1 MLKQSIL
8 GWVLAGMV
16 LMPPSVSAQQV
27 DDDAD
32 RGRRTTTR
40 RQADDS
46 ERNENDARDENANPN
61 EADDD
66 RASDR
71 APMEPVDLNL
81 SGADIKVEVVGDN
94 VVITAVEGDL
104 EIVEELMNRLDGEYQ
119 PQGYRVIKLQSKNAQ
134 NIASVVQQAASK
146 LLGPSP
152 RPDEDISVQTI
163 ASNILLV
170 TGPESSLEQIE
181 IMVKQLDEQDSGLP
195 DFDSETYALK
205 HIKAIEAAPKL
216 EELVNALRQRQGED
230 PASKITITP
239 LDASN
244 SLFVIAPKTEHDK
257 IQELIN
263 RLDVEPMKGFGDLTL
278 VHFPLLNSKA
288 AGMVDVLDSLLKTAE
303 TSDTLKET
311 IRRLRMIKA
320 SPDGTQVELP
330 VLNLERQIKL
340 IADEE
345 SQAIICAT
353 AEENIEP
360 LGELIRL
367 LDSVPLAEEQNIRVY
382 PLAHADATGAK
393 ELLEEMFESGKDLPK
408 PAPGSESTDAVP
420 TNPVGRSLVYNIAIS
435 ADARTNTLV
444 VAGRTE
450 QLVLVDGLIQKLD
463 VPMSEIKYPIR
474 LITMTNTDATRIGKI
489 VEDLWEKRIENM
501 EKLELGEAALAKEK
515 IFLSTDIR
523 SNSLILSATEPN
535 FNEIKAIVETL
546 DGAPERFSD
555 QIRILNC
562 TVASAGDLKT
572 KIDELWQRKAE
583 LRGEADIPQDSPV
596 VVADQR
602 SNSLVIASGP
612 DDFDEIKR
620 LVEQLESQ
628 PLAPI
633 AEIRLLELAN
643 NDATQ
648 IGDML
653 QQLFE
658 ERSQQRLAEGQNE
671 NPSDRVA
678 IATEPVTNT
687 ILVAS
692 SKDNFDEMVKL
703 IKKLDVELDP
713 EGVIRVFALENAQAE
728 NVAEKI
734 TELFEEGLYLGAV
747 GAENDIVEQRQK
759 VSLVADSRSNAVIA
773 SASKTNLS
781 IIDKLISQM
790 DTDRAPLVNADT
802 RIFKL
807 KNADPVKLGGMM
819 DTLFEGMEANSDGDF
834 KAPTIVPDSMS
845 STLIMTGSRDA
856 IKRSTEM
863 LESLDVPVSA
873 KSAIKVYQLNEASAV
888 KLAAKIKNIFEGREE
903 GADGE
908 RTPVFVM
915 ADESTNSI
923 VCSASSEDHST
934 VSHLLSLLDVR
945 SSISRQVQ
953 IFPLKQ
959 AKAEPTAE
967 SLDALFKSQ
976 GDNSEGRADVI
987 AIEPDT
993 RTNSLIVWAS
1003 SSEMANIADVITK
1016 MDTSIPGPEM
1026 MLRVITLKRAYATE
1040 LAETLTSTIY
1050 GGDQAQGNDEKAVI
1064 LKFIETFPDGQQKLR
1079 TLMRQDITIEPDERT
1094 NSLFVMAPAAS
1105 MEMLESMI
1113 QSIDR
1118 INPILNEIRMFPLAN
1133 ADAEEV
1139 VDVLTTLF
1147 EEDSSGDGPE
1157 TRLEVGGATAT
1168 AASGTGEARVP
1179 GQRLKFTANRRT
1191 NSVIAAGAETDL
1203 NMVEDLIRQL
1213 DGQDVDERIRHV
1225 YEAKYVPATDI
1236 VTALKE
1242 YFDAEN
1248 ELLGDLDDETAVLR
1262 RAERHVT
1269 VVADEDS
1276 NTVLLGVSP
1285 RYYQRTME
1293 MLYSVDRPPP
1303 QVVIEV
1309 LIAEVALDDSLEFG
1323 MEFAL
1328 QDLSFSKNA
1337 TIGANGIVNGRNFD
1351 FVGGTDV
1358 GAAGSAG
1365 SFGGFTF
1372 AITGADFNF
1381 LLRALQSD
1389 GSLEVLSAPTIVVSN
1404 NQEGNITIG
1413 DQVPFLRGSQVT
1425 DNGQVNSQ
1433 VDYEDVGIIVDVTPH
1448 INPDGYVNM
1457 EIKPEIS
1464 SLNTGSNVQI
1474 SEGLSAPTFTNRSA
1488 ETTVT
1493 VKDGETI
1500 VIGGLI
1506 QTQEDERET
1515 KVPILGDLPGVGNL
1529 FRATSSTRRRTELLI
1544 LLTVNVVRNEMEAF
1558 EQSQR
1563 LRDQSGFMPKRIT
1576 RNKLMQGLRILPD
1589 DETLQDVPPYREIE
1603 SPDAFSPDSMP
1614 IQNSRPTPVIRPR
1627 PNTYGPTRPVTPKNI
1642 NQKTAAVY
1650 GPPRPGMTASMST
1663 RQASYMPAASTAS
1676 MQDASYDGGQYV
1688 GGQILGNQS
1697 NPSMTPAMQLM
1708 SPVTSSNQTVPLNRN
1723 VPTHHATHQAR
1734 TSAAKPSNPH
1744 EPLVL
1749 EMVEVQ

>member
-1 MLKQSIL
+1 M
-8 GWVLAGMV
+8 
-16 LMPPSVSAQQV
+16 
-27 DDDAD
+27 
-32 RGRRTTTR
+32 
-40 RQADDS
+40 
-46 ERNENDARDENANPN
+46 
-61 EADDD
+61 
-66 RASDR
+66 
-71 APMEPVDLNL
+71 DLNL
-81 SGADIKVEVVGDN
+81 SGAEIKVEVVGDN
-94 VVITAVEGDL
+94 VVIYGLEDDL
-104 EIVEELMNRLDGEYQ
+104 DIVEELMNRLDGEYQ
-119 PQGYRVIKLQSKNAQ
+119 PQGYRVLKLQSKNAQ
-134 NIASVVQQAASK
+134 NIASVVQQAATK
-146 LLGPSP
+146 LRGPSP
-152 RPDEDISVQTI
+152 RPDEEIAVQTI
-163 ASNILLV
+163 ANNILLV
-170 TGPESSLEQIE
+170 TGPESSLDQIE
-181 IMVKQLDEQDSGLP
+181 TLVKLLDEQDSGLP
-195 DFDSETYALK
+195 DFDSETYELK

-216 EELVNALRQRQGED
+216 EELVNALRQKQGED

-244 SLFVIAPKTEHDK
+244 SLFVIAPKTEHEK
-257 IQELIN
+257 IRELIN

-288 AGMVDVLDSLLKTAE
+288 TGMVDVLDSLLKTAD
-303 TSDTLKET
+303 TSDAVKET

-330 VLNLERQIKL
+330 VLDLERQIKL

-367 LDSVPLAEEQNIRVY
+367 LDSVPLAEEQNLRVY
-382 PLAHADATGAK
+382 PLAHADAAGVK
-393 ELLEEMFESGKDLPK
+393 ELLDEMFDAGKDLPK
-408 PAPGSESTDAVP
+408 PAPGSETTEAVP
-420 TNPVGRSLVYNIAIS
+420 TNAIGRSLVYNVAIS

-501 EKLELGEAALAKEK
+501 EKLELGESALAKEK

-523 SNSLILSATEPN
+523 SNSLILSATAEN
-535 FNEIKAIVETL
+535 FEEIKKIVETL

-555 QIRILNC
+555 QIRIINC
-562 TVASAGDLKT
+562 TVASAGDLKS

-602 SNSLVIASGP
+602 SNALVIASGP
-612 DDFDEIKR
+612 DDFEEIKR

-633 AEIRLLELAN
+633 AEIRTIELAN

-653 QQLFE
+653 KELFE
-658 ERSQQRLAEGQNE
+658 ERLQQRLAEGQNE

-678 IATEPVTNT
+678 IVTEPVTNT

-692 SKDNFDEMVKL
+692 SKDNFDEMERL
-703 IKKLDVELDP
+703 IKALDVELDP
-713 EGVIRVFALENAQAE
+713 EGVIRVFPLENAQAE
-728 NVAEKI
+728 NVSEKI
-734 TELFEEGLYLGAV
+734 NELFEEGLYLGAV
-747 GAENDIVEQRQK
+747 GAENDIIEQRQK

-781 IIDKLISQM
+781 IIEKLISQM

-802 RIFKL
+802 RIFQL
-807 KNADPVKLGGMM
+807 KNADPVKVGSMM

-834 KAPTIVPDSMS
+834 KAPTIVPDAMS
-845 STLIMTGSRDA
+845 NTLIMTGSRDA

-873 KSAIKVYQLNEASAV
+873 KSAIKVYPLHEASAV
-888 KLAAKIKNIFEGREE
+888 KLTSKIENIFEGRQE

-915 ADESTNSI
+915 ADEATNSI
-923 VCSASSEDHST
+923 VCSASPEDHST
-934 VSHLLSLLDVR
+934 LEHLLSLLDVR

-953 IFPLKQ
+953 VFPLRQ
-959 AKAEPTAE
+959 AKAEPTAT
-967 SLDALFKSQ
+967 SLEALFESQ
-976 GDNSEGRADVI
+976 GQDNQGRADVI
-987 AIEPDT
+987 AIEPDP
-993 RTNSLIVWAS
+993 RTNSLVVWAS
-1003 SSEMANIADVITK
+1003 SSEMDNIADVIKK
-1016 MDTSIPGPEM
+1016 MDTSVPGPEM

-1040 LAETLTSTIY
+1040 LAEVLANTIY
-1050 GGDQAQGNDEKAVI
+1050 GGEQSGGRGDDEKAVI
-1064 LKFIETFPDGQQKLR
+1064 LKFVDTLPDGQKKLR

-1094 NSLFVMAPAAS
+1094 NSLFVLAPAAS
-1105 MEMLESMI
+1105 MDMLESMI

-1118 INPILNEIRMFPLAN
+1118 IDPILSEIRMFPLAN

-1147 EEDSSGDGPE
+1147 EQDTSNEGPE
-1157 TRLEVGGATAT
+1157 TRLEVGGAATTAST
-1168 AASGTGEARVP
+1168 AGTDARSP

-1191 NSVIAAGAETDL
+1191 NSVIAAGAEADL

-1337 TIGANGIVNGRNFD
+1337 TVDANGIVKGRNFD

-1358 GAAGSAG
+1358 GAGGASG

-1457 EIKPEIS
+1457 EIHPEIS
-1464 SLNTGSNVQI
+1464 SLNSGSNVQI

-1515 KVPILGDLPGVGNL
+1515 KVPVLGDLPGVGNL
-1529 FRATSSTRRRTELLI
+1529 FRATTSQRRRTELLI
-1544 LLTVNVVRNEMEAF
+1544 LLTVNVVRNELDAA
-1558 EQSQR
+1558 EQSRR

-1603 SPDAFSPDSMP
+1603 SPDTLQPLDPPMQP
-1614 IQNSRPTPVIRPR
+1614 ISQPR
-1627 PNTYGPTRPVTPKNI
+1627 PNTYGPTRPMKPKDI
-1642 NQKTAAVY
+1642 NQKTAAGVY
-1650 GPPRPGMTASMST
+1650 GPPRPGMTASMVSRPAT
-1663 RQASYMPAASTAS
+1663 YMPVTSVESVQHTGYQHSVSAHQSVNAQPVAPAMQAMTPVPAARQASVAPRPQPTAMPAA
-1676 MQDASYDGGQYV
+1676 
-1688 GGQILGNQS
+1688 NRS
-1697 NPSMTPAMQLM
+1697 N
-1708 SPVTSSNQTVPLNRN
+1708 SN
-1723 VPTHHATHQAR
+1723 
-1734 TSAAKPSNPH
+1734 

>member
-1 MLKQSIL
+1 MLKRSIF
-8 GWVLAGMV
+8 GWVLAGLV
-16 LMPPSVSAQQV
+16 LVPPSVLAQQAG
-27 DDDAD
+27 DDAD
-32 RGRRTTTR
+32 RGRRTTAR
-40 RQADDS
+40 RQADDDV
-46 ERNENDARDENANPN
+46 RNEDEARDANPK

-66 RASDR
+66 RTNDR

-104 EIVEELMNRLDGEYQ
+104 DIVEELMNRLDGEYQ
-119 PQGYRVIKLQSKNAQ
+119 PQGYRVIPLESKNAQ
-134 NIASVVQQAASK
+134 NIATVVQQAASK

-152 RPDEDISVQTI
+152 RPDEEISVQTI
-163 ASNILLV
+163 GSNLLLV
-170 TGPESSLEQIE
+170 TGPDSSLEQIE
-181 IMVKQLDEQDSGLP
+181 LMVKQLDEQDSGLP
-195 DFDSETYALK
+195 DFDSETYELK

-230 PASKITITP
+230 PGSKITITP

-244 SLFVIAPKTEHDK
+244 SLFVIAPKTEHEK

-288 AGMVDVLDSLLKTAE
+288 AGMVDVLDSLLKTAD
-303 TSDTLKET
+303 TSDAVQET
-311 IRRLRMIKA
+311 IRRLRMIKT
-320 SPDGTQVELP
+320 SPSGKQTELP

-360 LGELIRL
+360 LGELVRL
-367 LDSVPLAEEQNIRVY
+367 LDTVPLAEEQNIRVY
-382 PLAHADATGAK
+382 PLTHADAAGAK
-393 ELLEEMFESGKDLPK
+393 ELLDEMFDSGKDLPK
-408 PAPGSESTDAVP
+408 PAPGSESTEAVP
-420 TNPVGRSLVYNIAIS
+420 TNAVGRSLVYNIAIS

-523 SNSLILSATEPN
+523 SNSLIISAIDTN
-535 FNEIKAIVETL
+535 FDEIKAIVETL
-546 DGAPERFSD
+546 DGAPERFND

-562 TVASAGDLKT
+562 TIASAGDLKT
-572 KIDELWQRKAE
+572 KIDELWQRKAD

-602 SNSLVIASGP
+602 SNSLVVASGP
-612 DDFDEIKR
+612 DDFEEIKR

-653 QQLFE
+653 KELFE
-658 ERSQQRLAEGQNE
+658 ERLQQRLAEGQNE

-678 IATEPVTNT
+678 IVTEPVTNT

-692 SKDNFDEMVKL
+692 SKDNYDEMVRL

-734 TELFEEGLYLGAV
+734 GELFEEGLYLGAV
-747 GAENDIVEQRQK
+747 GAENEIIEQRQK

-781 IIDKLISQM
+781 IIDKLITQM

-807 KNADPVKLGGMM
+807 KNADPVKLGDMM
-819 DTLFEGMEANSDGDF
+819 DQLFEGMEANSDGDF

-873 KSAIKVYQLNEASAV
+873 RSAIRVYALQEASAV
-888 KLAAKIKNIFEGREE
+888 KLTAKITNIFEGREE

-915 ADESTNSI
+915 ADEATNSI
-923 VCSASSEDHST
+923 VCSASPEDHST

-953 IFPLKQ
+953 VFPLKQ

-967 SLDALFKSQ
+967 SLEALFESQ
-976 GDNSEGRADVI
+976 SENGDGRADVI
-987 AIEPDT
+987 AIEPDP
-993 RTNSLIVWAS
+993 RTNSLVVWAS
-1003 SSEMANIADVITK
+1003 GSEMSNIADVIKK
-1016 MDTSIPGPEM
+1016 MDTSVPGPEM

-1040 LAETLTSTIY
+1040 LAETLTNTIY
-1050 GGDQAQGNDEKAVI
+1050 GGEQAQGDDEKAVI
-1064 LKFIETFPDGQQKLR
+1064 LKFVETFPDGQQKLR

-1094 NSLFVMAPAAS
+1094 NSLFVLAPAAS
-1105 MEMLESMI
+1105 MEMLENMI

-1118 INPILNEIRMFPLAN
+1118 INPIVNEIRLFPLAN

-1147 EEDSSGDGPE
+1147 EEESSDEGPE
-1157 TRLEVGGATAT
+1157 TRLEVGGAAT
-1168 AASGTGEARVP
+1168 ASTGEARAP
-1179 GQRLKFTANRRT
+1179 GQRLRFTANRRT
-1191 NSVIAAGAETDL
+1191 NSVIAAGAEADL

-1225 YEAKYVPATDI
+1225 YEARYIPAVD
-1236 VTALKE
+1236 VATALNE
-1242 YFDAEN
+1242 YFDEEN
-1248 ELLGDLDDETAVLR
+1248 ELLGDLDDETAVMR

-1285 RYYQRTME
+1285 RYYERTME
-1293 MLYSVDRPPP
+1293 MLYSIDRPPP

-1337 TIGANGIVNGRNFD
+1337 TVDANGIVKGQNFD

-1358 GAAGSAG
+1358 GAAGAAG

-1464 SLNTGSNVQI
+1464 SLNSGSNVQI

-1515 KVPILGDLPGVGNL
+1515 KVPVLGDLPGVGNL
-1529 FRATSSTRRRTELLI
+1529 FRATTSSRRRTELLI
-1544 LLTVNVVRNEMEAF
+1544 LLTVNVVRNEIEAF
-1558 EQSQR
+1558 EQSKR

-1576 RNKLMQGLRILPD
+1576 RHKLMQGLRILPD
-1589 DETLQDVPPYREIE
+1589 DETLQDVAPFREIE
-1603 SPDAFSPDSMP
+1603 SPNNMP
-1614 IQNSRPTPVIRPR
+1614 TRTLQPLNPRKVPVIRPK
-1627 PNTYGPTRPVTPKNI
+1627 PNTYGPARPAQPRNI
-1642 NQKTAAVY
+1642 NQKTASVY
-1650 GPPRPGMTASMST
+1650 GPPRPGMTASMRS
-1663 RQASYMPAASTAS
+1663 QPASYRPNDEVGS
-1676 MQDASYDGGQYV
+1676 MQVVEYV
-1688 GGQILGNQS
+1688 GAQVSQQNTS
-1697 NPSMTPAMQLM
+1697 SMQPPAMQTM
-1708 SPVTSSNQTVPLNRN
+1708 SPMPAMNRSMPVHGTLQNRQPVQQTRSPAMNR
-1723 VPTHHATHQAR
+1723 T
-1734 TSAAKPSNPH
+1734 NPN

>member
-1 MLKQSIL
+1 MLKRSIL
-8 GWVLAGMV
+8 GWVLAGAV
-16 LMPPSVSAQQV
+16 LLPQPLFAQRA

-32 RGRRTTTR
+32 GRRQPAGRRNAGDTR
-40 RQADDS
+40 ADD
-46 ERNENDARDENANPN
+46 DARDNEDNADAGS
-61 EADDD
+61 E
-66 RASDR
+66 RASKD
-71 APMEPVDLNL
+71 PVDLNL
-81 SGADIKVEVVGDN
+81 SGADVKVEVVGDN

-104 EIVEELMNRLDGEYQ
+104 DIIEELMNRLDGEYQ

-134 NIASVVQQAASK
+134 NIASVVQQAATK
-146 LLGPSP
+146 LNPSQ
-152 RPDEDISVQTI
+152 RPDEEINVQTI

-170 TGPESSLEQIE
+170 TGPEAELDRVERI
-181 IMVKQLDEQDSGLP
+181 VAQLDEQDSGLP
-195 DFDSETYALK
+195 NFDSVTYELK

-216 EELVNALRQRQGED
+216 EELVNALRQKQGED
-230 PASKITITP
+230 PASQITITP

-244 SLFVIAPKTEHDK
+244 SLFVIAPLTEHEK
-257 IQELIN
+257 IRELIN

-288 AGMVDVLDSLLKTAE
+288 TGMVDVLDSLLKTAD
-303 TSDTLKET
+303 TSDAVQET
-311 IRRLRMIKA
+311 IRRLRMIQA
-320 SPDGTQVELP
+320 TPDGKQVELP

-360 LGELIRL
+360 LGELIKL
-367 LDSVPLAEEQNIRVY
+367 LDSVPLAEEQNLRVY
-382 PLAHADATGAK
+382 PLAHADASGVK
-393 ELLEEMFESGKDLPK
+393 ELLDEMFDAGKDLPK
-408 PAPGSESTDAVP
+408 PAPGSETTEAVP
-420 TNPVGRSLVYNIAIS
+420 TNAIGRSLVYNVAIS

-523 SNSLILSATEPN
+523 SNSLIVSAIAEN
-535 FNEIKAIVETL
+535 FEEIKKIVETL

-555 QIRILNC
+555 QIRIINC
-562 TVASAGDLKT
+562 TVASAGDLKS
-572 KIDELWQRKAE
+572 KVDELWERKAE

-612 DDFDEIKR
+612 DDFEEIKR
-620 LVEQLESQ
+620 LVEQLEAQ

-633 AEIRLLELAN
+633 AEIRTIELAN

-653 QQLFE
+653 KELFE
-658 ERSQQRLAEGQNE
+658 ERLQQRLAEGQNE

-678 IATEPVTNT
+678 IVTEPVTNT

-692 SKDNFDEMVKL
+692 SKDNFDEMARL
-703 IKKLDVELDP
+703 IKALDVELDP
-713 EGVIRVFALENAQAE
+713 EGVIRVFPLENAQAE
-728 NVAEKI
+728 NVSEKI
-734 TELFEEGLYLGAV
+734 NELFEEGLYLGAV
-747 GAENDIVEQRQK
+747 GAENDIIEQRQK

-781 IIDKLISQM
+781 IIEKLITQM

-807 KNADPVKLGGMM
+807 KNADPVKVGSMM
-819 DTLFEGMEANSDGDF
+819 DTLFEGMESNSDGDF
-834 KAPTIVPDSMS
+834 KAPTIVPDAMS
-845 STLIMTGSRDA
+845 NTLIMTGSRDA

-873 KSAIKVYQLNEASAV
+873 KSAIKVYPLNEASAV
-888 KLAAKIKNIFEGREE
+888 KLTSKIENIFEGRQE
-903 GADGE
+903 GSDGE

-915 ADESTNSI
+915 ADEATNSI
-923 VCSASSEDHST
+923 VCSASPEDHST
-934 VSHLLSLLDVR
+934 VEHLLSLLDVR

-953 IFPLKQ
+953 VFPLKQ
-959 AKAEPTAE
+959 AKAEPTAT
-967 SLDALFKSQ
+967 SLEALFESQ
-976 GDNSEGRADVI
+976 GENTDGRADVI

-993 RTNSLIVWAS
+993 RTNSLVVWAS
-1003 SSEMANIADVITK
+1003 SSEMSNIADVIKK
-1016 MDTSIPGPEM
+1016 MDTSVPGPEM

-1040 LAETLTSTIY
+1040 LAEVLTTTIY
-1050 GGDQAQGNDEKAVI
+1050 GGEQSGGGGDDEKAVI

-1094 NSLFVMAPAAS
+1094 NSLFVLAPAAS
-1105 MEMLESMI
+1105 MDMLESMI

-1118 INPILNEIRMFPLAN
+1118 IDPILSEIRMFPLAN

-1147 EEDSSGDGPE
+1147 EEDTSNEGPE
-1157 TRLEVGGATAT
+1157 TRLEVGGAATTAST
-1168 AASGTGEARVP
+1168 SGSEARAP

-1191 NSVIAAGAETDL
+1191 NSVIAAGAEADL

-1337 TIGANGIVNGRNFD
+1337 TVGANGIVKGKNFD

-1413 DQVPFLRGSQVT
+1413 DNVPFLRGSQVS
-1425 DNGQVNSQ
+1425 DNGQVSSQ
-1433 VDYEDVGIIVDVTPH
+1433 VEYEDVGIIVDVTPH

-1457 EIKPEIS
+1457 LIKPEIS
-1464 SLNTGSNVQI
+1464 SLNPGSNVQI
-1474 SEGLSAPTFTNRSA
+1474 SEGVSAPTFTNRSA

-1515 KVPILGDLPGVGNL
+1515 KVPVLGDLPGVGNL

-1544 LLTVNVVRNEMEAF
+1544 LLTVNVVRNEVEAF
-1558 EQSQR
+1558 EQSKR
-1563 LRDQSGFMPKRIT
+1563 LRDQSGFMPKRIQ

-1589 DETLQDVPPYREIE
+1589 DEALQNVPPYREIE
-1603 SPDAFSPDSMP
+1603 SPDALQPIVPQTQPISQPRPDTYGP
-1614 IQNSRPTPVIRPR
+1614 KRPTP
-1627 PNTYGPTRPVTPKNI
+1627 PKSM
-1642 NQKTAAVY
+1642 NQKTAAGVY
-1650 GPPRPGMTASMST
+1650 GPPRPGMTASMRS
-1663 RQASYMPAASTAS
+1663 RQASYVPVTAVDS
-1676 MQDASYDGGQYV
+1676 SQNASYV
-1688 GGQILGNQS
+1688 GVSDTQPVAPVMQS
-1697 NPSMTPAMQLM
+1697 M
-1708 SPVTSSNQTVPLNRN
+1708 SPVPVAHQSVPAHRLTRTQPVSTQPADRSRSS
-1723 VPTHHATHQAR
+1723 
-1734 TSAAKPSNPH
+1734 
-1744 EPLVL
+1744 EPLIL